1 MPDRRDSKPGRPG
14 KGGPARGPRRDAPRP
29 ATADRPRLPPDPRR
43 VAHQMLTAV
52 TEEQRILAD
61 LLGRSGPVA
70 RLDPPVRA
78 RAQRLTTET
87 LRHLG
92 ALDALLGQHLAHMP
106 PLPVLN
112 VLRIAAYELL
122 AGEAAHGVVNS
133 AVTQVAAM
141 PRHNRAKG
149 MANAVLRKV
158 AGAGLTLTDLHA
170 SRIPEWL
177 RDPLVMAW
185 GEDIV
190 AACET
195 AQSRPAPLDL
205 TPRDPATTKTL
216 AETLNATVLPTGTL
230 RITGNV
236 QVTAL
241 PGYDTGEWWAQD
253 AAAAIPVRVLN
264 PQQGEKVLDLC
275 AAPGGKTM
283 QLAAAGARVTALDI
297 SSPRSERIAANLART
312 GLSARTV
319 TGDAMEFTETGWDAI
334 LLDAP
339 CSATGTLRRHP
350 DLPHARDGSEIGD
363 LIALQARMID
373 HALGLLKPGGRLVF
387 CTCSL
392 IPDEGEVQAEEAIAR
407 HPGLTA
413 DRAALDLPGLDPAW
427 ITEEGGLRLRPD
439 FWPDLGGMDGFYVVV
454 LRRPR

>member
-1 MPDRRDSKPGRPG
+1 
-14 KGGPARGPRRDAPRP
+14 
-29 ATADRPRLPPDPRR
+29 
-43 VAHQMLTAV
+43 
-52 TEEQRILAD
+52 
-61 LLGRSGPVA
+61 
-70 RLDPPVRA
+70 
-78 RAQRLTTET
+78 
-87 LRHLG
+87 
-92 ALDALLGQHLAHMP
+92 MP
-106 PLPVLN
+106 P
-112 VLRIAAYELL
+112 
-122 AGEAAHGVVNS
+122 
-133 AVTQVAAM
+133 
-141 PRHNRAKG
+141 AKPPSPG
-149 MANAVLRKV
+149 PP
-158 AGAGLTLTDLHA
+158 H
-170 SRIPEWL
+170 W
-177 RDPLVMAW
+177 
-185 GEDIV
+185 
-190 AACET
+190 
-195 AQSRPAPLDL
+195 

>member
-1 MPDRRDSKPGRPG
+1 
-14 KGGPARGPRRDAPRP
+14 
-29 ATADRPRLPPDPRR
+29 
-43 VAHQMLTAV
+43 
-52 TEEQRILAD
+52 
-61 LLGRSGPVA
+61 
-70 RLDPPVRA
+70 
-78 RAQRLTTET
+78 
-87 LRHLG
+87 
-92 ALDALLGQHLAHMP
+92 
-106 PLPVLN
+106 
-112 VLRIAAYELL
+112 
-122 AGEAAHGVVNS
+122 
-133 AVTQVAAM
+133 
-141 PRHNRAKG
+141 
-149 MANAVLRKV
+149 
-158 AGAGLTLTDLHA
+158 
-170 SRIPEWL
+170 
-177 RDPLVMAW
+177 MAW

-205 TPRDPATTKTL
+205 TARDPATTPTL

-241 PGYDTGEWWAQD
+241 PGYDAGEWWAQD